1 MELLYGICIPY
12 FSKLRFVSR
21 TMKCPMH
28 VVNLR
33 VQLCT
38 AEEICHCVQ
47 ASFVTFKVDLACLG

>member
-1 MELLYGICIPY
+1 
-12 FSKLRFVSR
+12 
-21 TMKCPMH
+21 MKCPMH

-47 ASFVTFKVDLACLG
+47 ASFVTIKVDLACLS